1 MDDASTSRDRADVI
15 IDGLQINNWDRS
27 VIDEVRSGGVDIVHA
42 TVGVWED
49 TAGAMQRI
57 GAMRHLVRNN
67 ADVVRIVTSVAE
79 IHQAKR
85 DGVLGLLF
93 GFQNSSM
100 IGDDPELVGMFSDIG
115 VKCVQLT
122 YNIANHLGSS
132 CYEPHDGGLTR
143 AGARIVQACND
154 FGVLIDISHVGN
166 RTGLDATESSAHPIA
181 ITHGNPLS
189 FHEAARNKPDEVIEA
204 VAARGGMI
212 GVTLYPLFM
221 GGSEVPREAYCQ
233 MIADLA
239 DRVGVDHVGIGT
251 DAVLGWDPD
260 ALGWMRNGRW
270 NRPVEP
276 EEIPSF
282 PPWPHWFGG
291 PSDFPS
297 LAEGLDEVGFSAG
310 ERDKILGEN
319 WLRLFEQVI
328 G

>member
-1 MDDASTSRDRADVI
+1 MI
-15 IDGLQINNWDRS
+15 E
-27 VIDEVRSGGVDIVHA
+27 EVRSGGIDIVHA

-49 TAGAMQRI
+49 TASVLQRI
-57 GAMRHLVRNN
+57 GAMRHLIRNN
-67 ADVVRIVTSVAE
+67 ADIARIVTSVDE
-79 IHQAKR
+79 MHQAKR

-100 IGDDPELVGMFSDIG
+100 IGDDPELVGIFSDIG

-132 CYEPHDGGLTR
+132 CYEPTDGGLTM
-143 AGARIVQACND
+143 AGTRIVQACND

-166 RTGLDATESSAHPIA
+166 RTGLDAANESAHPIA
-181 ITHGNPLS
+181 ITHGNPKS
-189 FHEAARNKPDEVIEA
+189 FHDAPRNKPDEVLQA

-239 DRVGVDHVGIGT
+239 EMVGVDHVGVGT

-270 NRPVEP
+270 NRPKDSQ
-276 EEIPSF
+276 EIPSF
-282 PPWPHWFGG
+282 PPWPEWFSG
-291 PSDFPS
+291 PADFAN
-297 LAEGLDEVGFSAG
+297 LGDGLTEVGFSDD
-310 ERDKILGEN
+310 ERDKILGGN
-319 WLRLFEQVI
+319 WLRLFGEVI

>member
-1 MDDASTSRDRADVI
+1 MR
-15 IDGLQINNWDRS
+15 IDGLQINNWNRS
-27 VIDEVRSGGVDIVHA
+27 VIEEVCSGGIDIVHA

-67 ADVVRIVTSVAE
+67 ADIVRIVTSVAE
-79 IHQAKR
+79 MEQAKS

-100 IGDDPELVGMFSDIG
+100 IGDDPELVGIFSDVG

-132 CYEPHDGGLTR
+132 CYEPNDGGLTL
-143 AGARIVQACND
+143 AGNRMVQACND

-166 RTGLDATESSAHPIA
+166 RTGLDAVSASAQPLA
-181 ITHGNPLS
+181 ITHGNPHS
-189 FHEAARNKPDEVIEA
+189 FHAAPRNKPDEVLQG

-212 GVTLYPLFM
+212 GVTLYPLFI

-239 DRVGVDHVGIGT
+239 EMVGVDHVGVGT
-251 DAVLGWDPD
+251 DAVLGWDAD
-260 ALGWMRNGRW
+260 ALGWMRSGRW
-270 NRPVEP
+270 NRPKDP
-276 EEIPSF
+276 SEIPSF
-282 PPWPHWFGG
+282 PPWPEWFSG
-291 PSDFPS
+291 PADFAN
-297 LAEGLDEVGFSAG
+297 LATGLDDVGFSPE
-310 ERDKILGEN
+310 ERDKILGGN
-319 WLRLFEQVI
+319 WFRLFGEVI